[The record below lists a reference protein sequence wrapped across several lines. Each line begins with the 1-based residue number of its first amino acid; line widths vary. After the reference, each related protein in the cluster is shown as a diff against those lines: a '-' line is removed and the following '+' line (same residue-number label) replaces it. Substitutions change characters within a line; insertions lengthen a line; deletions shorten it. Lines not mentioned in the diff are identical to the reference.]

1 MGRILDA
8 LHALQEIET
17 ELGRLR
23 RGENDRSRRVRAAER
38 QIRRINEQL
47 SQFESER
54 AAKQREMDR
63 YDTEVNSRDE
73 AIGKHR
79 EALLTA
85 RTNKDYAAI
94 LTSINTEKADSA
106 KVEKLALEKLTEVE
120 RIAEQI
126 ASCADEKSQ
135 FDARLVKA
143 QQAVQEYLDETREER
158 EALLDRRREASEGL
172 PPTAL
177 ATFTRVAEK
186 HEGEGLAE
194 IIRLHPKRQ
203 EYACGGCNMTV
214 PLDNV
219 NALAARDEIQ
229 YCQVCGRIL
238 YLPSTAEKRA

>member
-23 RGENDRSRRVRAAER
+23 RGENDRTRLVQSAER
-38 QIRRINEQL
+38 QIRRTNEKL

-54 AAKQREMDR
+54 AATQLEVDR
-63 YDTEVNSRDE
+63 YDTQVKSRDE
-73 AIGKHR
+73 TICKHR

-106 KVEKLALEKLTEVE
+106 KVEKLALEKLAEFE
-120 RIAEQI
+120 RIAEQV
-126 ASCADEKSQ
+126 ASFAEEKSK
-135 FDARLVKA
+135 FDARLAKA
-143 QQAVQEYLDETREER
+143 KQAAQDYLDETHQEREE
-158 EALLDRRREASEGL
+158 LLGRRREASEGL

-186 HEGEGLAE
+186 HDGEGLAE
-194 IIRLHPKRQ
+194 VVRLHPKRE

-214 PLDNV
+214 PLDHV

-229 YCQVCGRIL
+229 YCLVCGRIL
-238 YLPSTAEKRA
+238 YLLSTAEKRA

>member
-23 RGENDRSRRVRAAER
+23 RGENDLTRQVRTAER
-38 QIRRINEQL
+38 QIRRTNEKL
-47 SQFESER
+47 SQFESQR
-54 AAKQREMDR
+54 AATQLEVDR
-63 YDTEVNSRDE
+63 YDTQVKSRDE
-73 AIGKHR
+73 TIGKHR

-106 KVEKLALEKLTEVE
+106 KVEKLALEKLTEFE
-120 RIAEQI
+120 RIAEQV
-126 ASCADEKSQ
+126 AGCAEEKSK
-135 FDARLVKA
+135 FDARLAKA
-143 QQAVQEYLDETREER
+143 KKAVQDYLDETQEER
-158 EALLDRRREASEGL
+158 EELLGRRREASEGL

-186 HEGEGLAE
+186 HDGEGLAE
-194 IIRLHPKRQ
+194 VIRLHPKRE

-214 PLDNV
+214 PLDHV

-229 YCQVCGRIL
+229 YCLVCGRIL
-238 YLPSTAEKRA
+238 YLLSTAEKRA

>member
-23 RGENDRSRRVRAAER
+23 RGENDRTRLVRSAER
-38 QIRRINEQL
+38 QIRRTNEKL

-54 AAKQREMDR
+54 AATQLEVDH
-63 YDTEVNSRDE
+63 YDTQVKSRDDT
-73 AIGKHR
+73 ISKHR

-106 KVEKLALEKLTEVE
+106 KVEKLALEKLTEFE
-120 RIAEQI
+120 RITEQVAGCAE
-126 ASCADEKSQ
+126 EKSK
-135 FDARLVKA
+135 FDARLAKA
-143 QQAVQEYLDETREER
+143 NKAVQDYLDETQEER
-158 EALLDRRREASEGL
+158 EELLERRREASEGL

-186 HEGEGLAE
+186 HDGEGLAE
-194 IIRLHPKRQ
+194 VIRLHPKRE

-214 PLDNV
+214 PLDHV

-229 YCQVCGRIL
+229 YCLVCGRIL
-238 YLPSTAEKRA
+238 YLLSTAEKRA